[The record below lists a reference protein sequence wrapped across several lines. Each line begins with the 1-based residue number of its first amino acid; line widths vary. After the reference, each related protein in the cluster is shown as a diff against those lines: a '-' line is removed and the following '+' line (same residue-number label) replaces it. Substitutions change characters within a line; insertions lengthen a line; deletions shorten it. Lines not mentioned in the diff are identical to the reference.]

1 MRGMAWLM
9 FLALFCLGGVTQA
22 QSPTGSMILA
32 EGFASP
38 NTYSGLLPGFF
49 ESWCADTEDGNP
61 CIPTVT
67 LDVFDSKKA
76 RRLGTIHAW
85 GKDFRSTASGTLQFK
100 EFVLYALRDGH
111 LYTLSQDGGHPGGA
125 FADPSL
131 IIPKHGDVVLLGG
144 AEGLVVGGTGQYRN
158 ARGPY
163 STRLKLE
170 TIGGAFAY
178 YDELFFRFR
187 EVEIQ

>member
-1 MRGMAWLM
+1 MRSMAWLM
-9 FLALFCLGGVTQA
+9 FLAVLFVDGVTQA
-22 QSPTGSMILA
+22 QSHTGSMIVA

-38 NTYSGLLPGFF
+38 NTYSGPLPGFF
-49 ESWCADTEDGNP
+49 ESWCADTGDGSQ

-76 RRLGTIHAW
+76 RPVGTIHAW
-85 GKDFRSTASGTLQFK
+85 GKEFRSTASGTLQFK
-100 EFVLYALRDGH
+100 EFVLYELKDGQ

-125 FADPSL
+125 FADPTL
-131 IIPKHGDVVLLGG
+131 VIPKHGDLVLLGG
-144 AEGLVVGGTGQYRN
+144 AEGLVVGGTGKYRN
-158 ARGPY
+158 AGGAY

-170 TIGGAFAY
+170 TIGGFFAY

>member
-1 MRGMAWLM
+1 MRMTRLVFFAVLLNGL
-9 FLALFCLGGVTQA
+9 VTRA
-22 QSPTGSMILA
+22 ESPTGSMIVA
-32 EGFASP
+32 EGFAAP
-38 NTYSGLLPGFF
+38 NTYSGHLPDFF
-49 ESWCADTEDGNP
+49 EAWCADTEDGTR

-76 RRLGTIHAW
+76 RRLGVVHAW

-100 EFVLYALRDGH
+100 EFVLYELREGQ

-131 IIPKHGDVVLLGG
+131 VIPKHGDLVLLGG
-144 AEGLVVGGTGQYRN
+144 AEGLVVGGTGRYSS
-158 ARGPY
+158 ARGPS

-170 TIGGAFAY
+170 T
-178 YDELFFRFR
+178 
-187 EVEIQ
+187 